1 MDITRFAIE
10 HKRVTYIFLIVLL
23 ISGTNAFFTLPQA
36 EDPGFLIR
44 TAMIQTFFPG
54 ANPERV
60 EYLVTDKLETKL
72 LEGHLHT
79 CVIDGVK
86 NGREDQV
93 LQELVDLYAVKNIER

>member
-1 MDITRFAIE
+1 MGYEPCTKAPLMLPDTKKDAIN
-10 HKRVTYIFLIVLL
+10 RISYIEGHIAGVKKMVDVDRYCIDVLK
-23 ISGTNAFFTLPQA
+23 
-36 EDPGFLIR
+36 
-44 TAMIQTFFPG
+44 QTH
-54 ANPERV
+54 AIKAAI
-60 EYLVTDKLETKL
+60 DKLETKL